1 MANGHDP
8 IVMASFQLT
17 FRASAIAA
25 AVNGIFGLIVAWVL
39 VREPFPGRRFFD
51 ALIDLPFALPTAVA
65 GLTFSSLFL
74 ANGWIGGLGRHL
86 ADLMNWLAGLAG
98 FGELSPP
105 MPYRG

>member
-1 MANGHDP
+1 MVFKTMQLSWSEFWQTITDP
-8 IVMASFQLT
+8 IVMASFKLT
-17 FRASAIAA
+17 FTASAIAA
-25 AVNGIFGLIVAWVL
+25 AVNGFFGLIVAWAL

-86 ADLMNWLAGLAG
+86 ADW
-98 FGELSPP
+98 
-105 MPYRG
+105 